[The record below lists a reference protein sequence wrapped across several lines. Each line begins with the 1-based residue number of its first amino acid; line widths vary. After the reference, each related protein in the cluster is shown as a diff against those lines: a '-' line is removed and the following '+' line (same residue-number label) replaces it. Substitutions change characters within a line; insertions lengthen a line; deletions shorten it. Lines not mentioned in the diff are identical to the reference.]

1 MTKGKKG
8 MKLRPFPYQT
18 ILPIRSKVI
27 IHKSCVE
34 QFLWNRNWTAFGPVG
49 NTEKRIGLIM
59 SNF

>member
-1 MTKGKKG
+1 MTEGKKG

-27 IHKSCVE
+27 IHK

-49 NTEKRIGLIM
+49 NTENRIGLIR